1 MFMTTE
7 EARKARFFDLMDRY
21 IRVGQLLPVDEL
33 EIDAAAIDELRL
45 ILKEMA
51 SIKNEMD
58 RIMAEQA
65 AANS

>member
-1 MFMTTE
+1 MTTE